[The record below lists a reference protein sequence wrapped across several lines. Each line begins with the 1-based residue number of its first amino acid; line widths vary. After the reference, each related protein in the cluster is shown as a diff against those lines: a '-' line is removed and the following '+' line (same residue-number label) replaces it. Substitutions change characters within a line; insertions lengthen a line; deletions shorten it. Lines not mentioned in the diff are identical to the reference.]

1 MSLLLSLVTGALFGL
16 GLALAGMLNPTK
28 VVAFLDITGNWDPS
42 LAFVMGAGL
51 VVNLIGWQIAK
62 RRTQPIFASQFH
74 LPQASQ
80 IDRRLLVG
88 SALFGV
94 GWGLAGLCPGPAI
107 TSLAFMD
114 SDAVIFFVAM
124 AAGLLASR
132 RIFVKR

>member
-16 GLALAGMLNPTK
+16 GLAIAGMLNPTK

-62 RRTQPIFASQFH
+62 RRTQPIFESRFH

-80 IDRRLLVG
+80 IDRRLLIG
-88 SALFGV
+88 SALFGI

-107 TSLAFMD
+107 TSLAFLD
-114 SDAVIFFVAM
+114 SDAVIFFIAM
-124 AAGLLASR
+124 AAGLLVSR
-132 RIFVKR
+132 RIFIKS